1 MKILIVGAGGIGGYF
16 GARLI
21 QTGADVTYLL
31 REKRQKLIQ
40 DKGLCIETPKGN
52 FVVHPQTV
60 RAEALQPIYDLIIL
74 APKAYD
80 LADSLQSIAKASSRG
95 VILPFLNGLTHLQ
108 TLDQAFGK
116 SRVMGGVAHIGA
128 MITESGS
135 IKQLTDLNVLTVG
148 HRSDA
153 HQELAQKFHQICD
166 EAEFKNIYSDNI
178 EQGLWDKWVLLAT
191 LAGMTTVTRGNVGQI
206 TASPYGK
213 TLTEHMYQECC
224 AIAKAYQF
232 PITDSA
238 QTKALE
244 LLTQKDSSFSASML
258 RDLNSHH
265 QTEHEHVLGELIRLG
280 DQHAVQSDLLKLAY
294 IHMNVEEKIGRMNS

>member
-1 MKILIVGAGGIGGYF
+1 VKILIVGAGGIGGYF

-40 DKGLCIETPKGN
+40 EQGLCIETPTGN

-80 LADSLQSIAKASSRG
+80 LADSLQSIAKASSGG

-108 TLDQAFGK
+108 ILDQAFGK

-128 MITESGS
+128 MITENGS

-153 HQELAQKFHQICD
+153 HRELAQKFHQICD
-166 EAEFKNIYSDNI
+166 LAEFKNIYSDNI
-178 EQGLWDKWVLLAT
+178 EQGLWDKWVFLAT
-191 LAGMTTVTRGNVGQI
+191 LAGMTTVTKGNVGQI
-206 TASPYGK
+206 TVSPYGK
-213 TLTEHMYQECC
+213 TLTERMYQECC
-224 AIAKAYQF
+224 AIAKAHQF
-232 PITDSA
+232 PIIGTS
-238 QTKALE
+238 QSKALE

-265 QTEHEHVLGELIRLG
+265 KTEHEHVLGEMIRLG
-280 DQHAVQSDLLKLAY
+280 EQYSVNSDLLKLAY
-294 IHMNVEEKIGRMNS
+294 THMTIEEKNK

>member
-40 DKGLCIETPKGN
+40 EKGLSIETPKGN

-153 HQELAQKFHQICD
+153 HKELAQKFHQICK

-213 TLTEHMYQECC
+213 TLTEQMYQECC

-265 QTEHEHVLGELIRLG
+265 PTEHEHVLGELIRLG

>member
-21 QTGADVTYLL
+21 QIGADVTYLL

-40 DKGLCIETPKGN
+40 EKGLSIETPKGN

-153 HQELAQKFHQICD
+153 HKELAQKFHQICN

-213 TLTEHMYQECC
+213 TLTEQMYQECC

-265 QTEHEHVLGELIRLG
+265 PTEHEHVLGELIRLG

>member
-1 MKILIVGAGGIGGYF
+1 MGAGGIGGYF

-21 QTGADVTYLL
+21 QIGADVTYLL

-40 DKGLCIETPKGN
+40 EKGLSIETPKGN

-128 MITESGS
+128 MIKESGS

-153 HQELAQKFHQICD
+153 HKELAQKFHQICN

-265 QTEHEHVLGELIRLG
+265 PTEHEHVLGELIRLG

>member
-21 QTGADVTYLL
+21 EAGADINYLL

-40 DKGLCIETPKGN
+40 EKGLCIETPTGN
-52 FVVHPQTV
+52 FIVHPQTV
-60 RAEALQPIYDLIIL
+60 RAEELQAIYDLIIL

-108 TLDQAFGK
+108 ILDQAFGK

-135 IKQLTDLNVLTVG
+135 VKQLTDLNVLTVG

-153 HQELAQKFHQICD
+153 HRKLAQKFHQICD
-166 EAEFKNIYSDNI
+166 KAAFKNIYSDNI
-178 EQGLWDKWVLLAT
+178 EQGLWDKWVFLAT

-224 AIAKAYQF
+224 AIAKAHQF
-232 PITDSA
+232 PIVGIS
-238 QTKALE
+238 QSKALE

-265 QTEHEHVLGELIRLG
+265 KTEHEHVLGEMIRLG
-280 DQHAVQSDLLKLAY
+280 EQYAVNSDLLKLAY
-294 IHMNVEEKIGRMNS
+294 IHMTIEKKNK

>member
-1 MKILIVGAGGIGGYF
+1 
-16 GARLI
+16 
-21 QTGADVTYLL
+21 
-31 REKRQKLIQ
+31 
-40 DKGLCIETPKGN
+40 
-52 FVVHPQTV
+52 
-60 RAEALQPIYDLIIL
+60 
-74 APKAYD
+74 
-80 LADSLQSIAKASSRG
+80 

-153 HQELAQKFHQICD
+153 HKELAQKFHQICD

>member
-40 DKGLCIETPKGN
+40 EKGLCIETPKGN
-52 FVVHPQTV
+52 FVVHPQTI
-60 RAEALQPIYDLIIL
+60 RTEELQPIYDLIIL

-80 LADSLQSIAKASSRG
+80 LANSLQSIAKASSRG

-108 TLDQAFGK
+108 TLDQEFGK
-116 SRVMGGVAHIGA
+116 PRVMGGVAHIGA

-153 HQELAQKFHQICD
+153 HRELAQKFNQICD
-166 EAEFKNIYSDNI
+166 KAEFKNIYSDSI
-178 EQGLWDKWVLLAT
+178 DQALWDKWVFLAT

-224 AIAKAYQF
+224 SIAKAYQF
-232 PITDSA
+232 PIIDSG

-258 RDLNSHH
+258 RDLRLHH

-280 DQHAVQSDLLKLAY
+280 DQFAVKSDLLKLAY
-294 IHMNVEEKIGRMNS
+294 THLNVEEKTRENDS